1 MKVINL
7 GTKEEAC
14 HYVSNELLKQIIE
27 NKNSVLGLATGGTM
41 VRVYEQLV
49 NLIRINE
56 IDLSEITTFN
66 LDEYIGIDY
75 DHPESYYTY
84 MHDVLFNHL
93 PSWNEE
99 RIHLPNGS
107 SENLQEEVIRYE
119 KLIDEEG
126 PIDIQI
132 LGIGEN
138 GHIGFNEPGT
148 DFDSLTS
155 VVGLTESTIEANSR
169 YFEAVEEVPKEAV
182 SMGIKSILKAK
193 RIILLA
199 YGPKKAQ
206 AIQKLLTGEVTT
218 DLPASALYNHPN
230 VEIILDNNAYL
241 SETDKEKLD
250 EID

>member
-1 MKVINL
+1 MKIINL
-7 GTKEEAC
+7 GSKEEAC
-14 HYVSNELLKQIIE
+14 HYVANELLKQIISNE
-27 NKNSVLGLATGGTM
+27 KSVLGLATGGTM

-93 PSWNEE
+93 PTWNEE
-99 RIHLPNGS
+99 KIHLPNGS
-107 SENLQEEVIRYE
+107 AENLQEEIKRYE
-119 KLIDEEG
+119 DLLDKEG
-126 PIDIQI
+126 PVDVQI

-148 DFDSLTS
+148 SFDSLTS
-155 VVGLTESTIEANSR
+155 VVGLTQSTIEANSR
-169 YFEAVEEVPKEAV
+169 YFETKEEVPEQAI
-182 SMGIKSILKAK
+182 SMGIHSILKAK

-199 YGPKKAQ
+199 YGPKKAD
-206 AIQKLLTGEVTT
+206 AIRKLLTGEITT

-230 VEIILDNNAYL
+230 VEVILDNNAYL
-241 SETDKEKLD
+241 SEQE
-250 EID
+250 EI

>member
-1 MKVINL
+1 MQVINL

-14 HYVSNELLKQIIE
+14 HYVTNELLKQIIS
-27 NKNSVLGLATGGTM
+27 NKKSVLGLATGGTM

-49 NLIRINE
+49 NLIRINN

-75 DHPESYYTY
+75 DHSESYYTY
-84 MHDVLFNHL
+84 MHDVLFNHI

-99 RIHLPNGS
+99 LIHLPNGTA
-107 SENLQEEVIRYE
+107 EDLQAEVERYE
-119 KLIDEEG
+119 ALLDEKG
-126 PIDIQI
+126 PVDIQI

-148 DFDSLTS
+148 SFDSLTS
-155 VVGLTESTIEANSR
+155 IVDLTESTIEANSR
-169 YFEAVEEVPKEAV
+169 YFDGVDEVPKQAI

-199 YGPKKAQ
+199 FGPKKAE
-206 AIQKLLTGEVTT
+206 AIQKLLSGEITT

-230 VEIILDNNAYL
+230 VEIILDTNAYI
-241 SETDKEKLD
+241 SEEEATEA
-250 EID
+250 

>member
-1 MKVINL
+1 MKIINL
-7 GTKEEAC
+7 GSKEEAC
-14 HYVSNELLKQIIE
+14 HYVANELLKQIIS
-27 NKNSVLGLATGGTM
+27 NKKSVLGLATGGTM

-93 PSWNEE
+93 PTWNEE
-99 RIHLPNGS
+99 KIHLPNGS
-107 SENLQEEVIRYE
+107 AENLQEEIKRYE
-119 KLIDEEG
+119 DLLDKEG
-126 PIDIQI
+126 PVDVQI

-148 DFDSLTS
+148 SFDSLTS
-155 VVGLTESTIEANSR
+155 IVGLTQSTIEANSR
-169 YFEAVEEVPKEAV
+169 YFETKEEVPEQAI
-182 SMGIKSILKAK
+182 SMGIHSILKAK

-199 YGPKKAQ
+199 YGPKKTD
-206 AIQKLLTGEVTT
+206 AIRKLLTGEITT

-230 VEIILDNNAYL
+230 VEVILDNNAYL
-241 SETDKEKLD
+241 SEQE
-250 EID
+250 EI

>member
-1 MKVINL
+1 MKIINL
-7 GTKEEAC
+7 GSKEEAC
-14 HYVSNELLKQIIE
+14 HYVANELLKQIIS
-27 NKNSVLGLATGGTM
+27 NKKSVLGLATGGTM

-93 PSWNEE
+93 PTWNEE
-99 RIHLPNGS
+99 KIHLPNGS
-107 SENLQEEVIRYE
+107 AENLQEEIKRYE
-119 KLIDEEG
+119 DLLDKEG
-126 PIDIQI
+126 PVDVQI

-148 DFDSLTS
+148 SFDSLTS
-155 VVGLTESTIEANSR
+155 VVGLTQSTIEANSR
-169 YFEAVEEVPKEAV
+169 YFETKEEVPEQAI
-182 SMGIKSILKAK
+182 SMGIHSILKAK

-199 YGPKKAQ
+199 YGPKKAD
-206 AIQKLLTGEVTT
+206 AIRKLLTGEITT

-230 VEIILDNNAYL
+230 VEVILDNNAYL
-241 SETDKEKLD
+241 SEKE
-250 EID
+250 EI

>member
-1 MKVINL
+1 MQIINL
-7 GTKEEAC
+7 GSKEEAC
-14 HYVSNELLKQIIE
+14 HYVANELLKQIIS
-27 NKNSVLGLATGGTM
+27 NKKSVLGLATGGTM

-75 DHPESYYTY
+75 NHPESYYTY

-93 PSWNEE
+93 PSWNES

-107 SENLQEEVIRYE
+107 AEDLEAETKRYE
-119 KLIDEEG
+119 ALLDQEG
-126 PIDIQI
+126 PIDVQI

-148 DFDSLTS
+148 SFDSLTS
-155 VVGLTESTIEANSR
+155 IVDLTESTIEANSR
-169 YFEAVEEVPKEAV
+169 YFETIEEVPEQAI
-182 SMGIKSILKAK
+182 SMGIQSIMKAK

-199 YGPKKAQ
+199 YGPKKAE
-206 AIQKLLTGEVTT
+206 AIKRLLTGDITT
-218 DLPASALYNHPN
+218 DLPASVLYNHPN
-230 VEIILDNNAYL
+230 VEVILDNNAYL
-241 SETDKEKLD
+241 SEEDD
-250 EID
+250 I

>member
-1 MKVINL
+1 MQIINL
-7 GTKEEAC
+7 GSKEEAC
-14 HYVSNELLKQIIE
+14 HYVANELLKQIIS
-27 NKNSVLGLATGGTM
+27 NKKSVLGLATGGTM

-56 IDLSEITTFN
+56 LDLNEITTFN

-75 DHPESYYTY
+75 DHSESYYTY

-93 PSWNEE
+93 STWNEE
-99 RIHLPNGS
+99 RVHLPNGS
-107 SENLQEEVIRYE
+107 AEDLQQETKHYE
-119 KLIDEEG
+119 SLLDKEG
-126 PIDIQI
+126 PIDVQI

-148 DFDSLTS
+148 SFESLTS
-155 VVGLTESTIEANSR
+155 IVDLTESTIEANSR
-169 YFEAVEEVPKEAV
+169 YFEAIEEVPKQAI
-182 SMGIKSILKAK
+182 SMGIQSILKAK

-199 YGPKKAQ
+199 YGPKKAD
-206 AIQKLLTGEVTT
+206 AIRKLMTGEITT

-241 SETDKEKLD
+241 SEDD
-250 EID
+250 E

>member
-1 MKVINL
+1 MKIINL
-7 GTKEEAC
+7 GSKEEAC
-14 HYVSNELLKQIIE
+14 HYVANELLKQIIS
-27 NKNSVLGLATGGTM
+27 NKKSVLGLATGGTM

-93 PSWNEE
+93 PTWNEE
-99 RIHLPNGS
+99 KIHLPNGS
-107 SENLQEEVIRYE
+107 AENLQEEIKRYE
-119 KLIDEEG
+119 DLLDKEG
-126 PIDIQI
+126 PVDVQI

-148 DFDSLTS
+148 SFDSLTS
-155 VVGLTESTIEANSR
+155 VVGLTQSTIEANSR
-169 YFEAVEEVPKEAV
+169 YFETKEEVPEQAI
-182 SMGIKSILKAK
+182 SMGIHSILKAK

-199 YGPKKAQ
+199 YGPKKAD
-206 AIQKLLTGEVTT
+206 AIRKLLTGEITT

-230 VEIILDNNAYL
+230 VEVILDNNAYL
-241 SETDKEKLD
+241 SEQE
-250 EID
+250 EI